1 MKRTIKMSKK
11 TLVETIS
18 NAVIKKLVT
27 EGRLSNKEINQAID
41 DDDLDDY
48 YDPDDDRYDGD
59 FDSDSD
65 HDYYEKKL
73 LIYANNNP
81 KQKGIIKKA
90 KDYLYSALNN
100 SYNATYQKFMDEWD
114 DSSYDYRGNGYDAAV
129 ANIQDDALK
138 EMEVPHLANVF
149 ARYFPSEIVN
159 AIEQLCYDDFFGDA
173 R

>member
-1 MKRTIKMSKK
+1 M
-11 TLVETIS
+11 
-18 NAVIKKLVT
+18 
-27 EGRLSNKEINQAID
+27 
-41 DDDLDDY
+41 
-48 YDPDDDRYDGD
+48 
-59 FDSDSD
+59 
-65 HDYYEKKL
+65 

>member
-11 TLVETIS
+11 ALVETIS
-18 NAVIKKLVT
+18 NAVMKKLVT

-41 DDDLDDY
+41 DDNLDDY
-48 YDPDDDRYDGD
+48 YDNYDSDDDSNSY
-59 FDSDSD
+59 SDY
-65 HDYYEKKL
+65 DYYEEKL

-81 KQKGIIKKA
+81 KQKELIKKA
-90 KDYLYSALNN
+90 KAYLYRALNN

-138 EMEVPHLANVF
+138 EMEVPHLANIF

-159 AIEQLCYDDFFGDA
+159 AIEQLCYIDFFGET

>member
-1 MKRTIKMSKK
+1 MRKTIKMSKK
-11 TLVETIS
+11 ALVETIS

-41 DDDLDDY
+41 DDNIDDY
-48 YDPDDDRYDGD
+48 DDSDDD
-59 FDSDSD
+59 FDTMSD
-65 HDYYEKKL
+65 HDYYEEKL